1 METNTSGTKQEWA
14 YDYHWDAIIVLQLVA
29 AITGIVGNFLVIIV
43 YVYRRRMRN
52 TTNAFIVNLAVA
64 DVVTSLFIVPLPRYY
79 NIPQSW
85 HGRLYCKLIFS
96 SVFMWISIVASLLT
110 LTLVSLERYC
120 AVVHPVRYRVI
131 FSKQR
136 PNIIIACTWLSAVI
150 INTFQLYVVELKDR
164 VCQNVWPSL
173 RFRYF
178 IATSV
183 FIVEFFAP
191 MIVMLTANII
201 TVRTLK
207 SQARA
212 LLQRD
217 QSRFS
222 PAYSLLEAR
231 KKVIEL
237 LFIVVITF
245 IICWTPDQI
254 GFLIYH
260 FGVVPEDYIAGILY
274 RLLVLLAFANSCLNP
289 IIYAFKNKHFRHGF
303 LNMFRGRGNRVG
315 SNAESVAADEEFN
328 TPNAALRTVRTKA
341 LSTVQ
346 R

>member
-1 METNTSGTKQEWA
+1 METNTSETITEWA
-14 YDYHWDAIIVLQLVA
+14 SNYRWDAIIVLQFLA
-29 AITGIVGNFLVIIV
+29 AITGVFGNFLVIVV
-43 YVYRRRMRN
+43 YVYRQRMRN

-64 DVVTSLFIVPLPRYY
+64 DLITSLLIIPLPRYS

-85 HGRLYCKLIFS
+85 HGRMYCKLIFS
-96 SVFMWISIVASLLT
+96 SVFMWTSIVASLLT

-131 FSKQR
+131 FSKRR
-136 PNIIIACTWLSAVI
+136 PKIIIGCTWLSALI
-150 INTFQLYVVELKDR
+150 INTFQLYVVDLKDGM
-164 VCQNVWPSL
+164 CQNVWPSVG
-173 RFRYF
+173 FRYF

-183 FIVEFFAP
+183 YIFEFFAP

-207 SQARA
+207 TQARA
-212 LLQRD
+212 LLARD

-245 IICWTPDQI
+245 IICWAPDQ
-254 GFLIYH
+254 FAFFIYH
-260 FGVVPEDYIAGILY
+260 FGVVPETYLDGILY
-274 RLLVLLAFANSCLNP
+274 RLFVLLAFANSCLNP

-303 LNMFRGRGNRVG
+303 MNMFRGRGNRVG

-328 TPNAALRTVRTKA
+328 TPNAVLRTARTKA
-341 LSTVQ
+341 VSTVQ